1 VTQVVQVNFGGFVD
15 TSTVDWP
22 GRAVCTVFL
31 RGCPLRCSYC
41 HNAAIQSGERLLDTG
56 EVIAMIASARMLIS
70 GVVFSGGEPTLQ
82 KEPLAVLAR
91 AAKGMGL
98 MVGIHTNGY
107 YPETLA
113 YLISERLVD
122 RVALDY
128 KTRWEGYSKRW
139 EGYGQ
144 HCRED
149 YTRQVRTSL
158 ALCREAHAR
167 GTLRE
172 FEVVMTIFW
181 GNEEDVF
188 TIAREAAGVDLV
200 LQQGV
205 YKRSWKSGRE
215 KKAGDRSEPGET
227 GSGRAPYS
235 LDELRMIA
243 DRIGRP
249 VRIRTHEG
257 GETVYAGD
265 RGCRAACQ
273 R

>member
-41 HNAAIQSGERLLDTG
+41 HNAAIQSGEQRLDTD
-56 EVIAMIASARMLIS
+56 EVIAMISTARMLIS
-70 GVVFSGGEPTLQ
+70 GVVFSGGEPTMQ

-91 AAKGMGL
+91 AVKGMEL

-107 YPETLA
+107 YPDTLE

-139 EGYGQ
+139 EGYGDR
-144 HCRED
+144 CRED
-149 YTRQVRTSL
+149 YTRQVRSSI
-158 ALCREAHAR
+158 AICREAHAT
-167 GTLRE
+167 GTLPQ
-172 FEVVMTIFW
+172 FEVVITVFW

-188 TIAREAAGVDLV
+188 TIAREAAGIDLV

-205 YKRSWKSGRE
+205 YKRSWGAARDEKTPGRPG
-215 KKAGDRSEPGET
+215 AGT
-227 GSGRAPYS
+227 GNGRAPYS
-235 LDELRMIA
+235 LEELRMIA

-249 VRIRTHEG
+249 VRIRTHDG

>member
-1 VTQVVQVNFGGFVD
+1 
-15 TSTVDWP
+15 
-22 GRAVCTVFL
+22 
-31 RGCPLRCSYC
+31 
-41 HNAAIQSGERLLDTG
+41 
-56 EVIAMIASARMLIS
+56 MIASARMLIS
-70 GVVFSGGEPTLQ
+70 GVVFSGGEPTMQ

-91 AAKGMGL
+91 AAKEMGL
-98 MVGIHTNGY
+98 KVGLQTNGY

-113 YLISERLVD
+113 HLIGEGLVD
-122 RVALDY
+122 RVALDH

-139 EGYGQ
+139 EGYGDR
-144 HCRED
+144 CRED
-149 YTRQVRTSL
+149 YTRQVRASI
-158 ALCREAHAR
+158 ALCREAHAQ
-167 GTLRE
+167 GILPE
-172 FEVVMTIFW
+172 FQIVVTIFW

-188 TIAREAAGVDLV
+188 AIAREAAGVDLV

-205 YKRSWKSGRE
+205 YKRSWGAGRKE
-215 KKAGDRSEPGET
+215 KTGDGRRPGAET
-227 GSGRAPYS
+227 GGGRAPYS
-235 LDELRMIA
+235 LEELRMIA